1 MQSKPIFD
9 LSPIAMSL
17 STPESGKLSDVNV
30 AWLNLFEFSDKDLV
44 IGKTPLELNLF
55 PQMKEFEHESE
66 TLKDSESRQIQAE
79 AITFTGKR
87 IFVQVTI
94 RIVNLNNDSYL
105 FSIIEEITMR
115 RMAEIAHTE
124 SEKRFRSILN
134 NSQDVIYC
142 YNLRSREFEYVSPSV
157 KSVLGFT
164 PDELLHNWKDLI
176 SVIHPEYTHDFN
188 KALRKCVKEGR
199 ARVEYLQT
207 NRGGDFRW
215 ILNTMSISRQH
226 QGDPLLLF
234 GNITDITD
242 LKRTEEALK
251 ESEAKYRQ
259 IVETANEG
267 IWQTDADMKTI
278 YVNEKMAEMMG
289 YTAGEMTGSHF
300 FDFMDEEGIALM
312 NKKLQNGKNS
322 KRTYGHKFIKKDGE
336 YLHVLVNATPLHD
349 EKGRYNGSICMLTDI
364 SERINVERALRKTRK
379 KLEIAL
385 ENGNIGTWEWNLKT
399 KEVTWDERTS
409 KMFGINKGFSGSI
422 QIFENLIH
430 EDDLAFLKSSYY
442 KALQSNLPLDAIFRT
457 RTINGESDFI
467 SIKGVIGHDRKGKPA
482 SMSGVCFDVTEMKKG
497 AEQNLIKLNEELLRS
512 NNDLKQFAYVASHDL
527 QEPLRMVS
535 SFTQLLQQRYKDKLD
550 EDGNEYI
557 RFAVDGSKR
566 MYDLLNGLLAY
577 SRVQTKGKEF
587 VKVDMNEI
595 VEKVKANLNLV
606 IKEREAV
613 ITVKKLPVIFAD
625 ESQMMQLM
633 QNLIENG
640 IKFSQSKPA
649 ITISETLNSG
659 FQVFSVRD
667 HGIGIETQYFE
678 KIFKIFQRL
687 HRNDEYRGT
696 GIGLA
701 ICKRIVERHSGTI
714 WLTSEYG
721 KGSNFFFTIPFVDSD
736 NSESKGSDQ

>member
-17 STPESGKLSDVNV
+17 STPGTGKLSDVNL
-30 AWLNLFEFSDKDLV
+30 AWLNLFEFSDKTFVLR
-44 IGKTPLELNLF
+44 KTPAELKLF
-55 PQMKEFEHESE
+55 PHLKEFEN
-66 TLKDSESRQIQAE
+66 DSGIYNDLESRQIQAE
-79 AITFTGKR
+79 AITFSGKR
-87 IFVQVTI
+87 IFVQITLRMVT
-94 RIVNLNNDSYL
+94 LDSQNYL

-115 RMAEIAHTE
+115 RMAEIAHIE

-142 YNLRSREFEYVSPSV
+142 YNLSSREFEYVSPSV
-157 KSVLGFT
+157 KSVIGFT
-164 PDELLHNWKDLI
+164 PDELLHNGKSLI

-207 NRGGDFRW
+207 NRNGDFRW
-215 ILNTMSISRQH
+215 ILNTMSVSGQH
-226 QGDPLLLF
+226 SSDPLLLF

-267 IWQTDADMKTI
+267 IWQTDAEMKTI
-278 YVNEKMAEMMG
+278 YVNEKMVELIG
-289 YTAGEMTGSHF
+289 YTAEEMAGRHF
-300 FDFMDEEGIALM
+300 FDFMDEEGKTLM
-312 NKKLQNGKNS
+312 HKKLQNGNNS
-322 KRTYGHKFIKKDGE
+322 KRTYGHKFIKKSGE

-349 EKGRYNGSICMLTDI
+349 EKGRYSGSICMLTDI
-364 SERINVERALRKTRK
+364 SERINIERALRKTRK

-409 KMFGINKGFSGSI
+409 KMFGISKGFSGSI

-430 EDDLAFLKSSYY
+430 EDDMAFLRSSYY
-442 KALQSNLPLDAIFRT
+442 KALQASVPFDATFRT
-457 RTINGESDFI
+457 RTSNCESDFI
-467 SIKGVIGHDRKGKPA
+467 SIKGVISPDRKGKPA
-482 SMSGVCFDVTEMKKG
+482 YMSGVCFDVTEMKKG
-497 AEQNLIKLNEELLRS
+497 AEQGLIKLNEELLRS

-557 RFAVDGSKR
+557 RFAVEGSKR

-587 VKVDMNEI
+587 VRVDMNEI
-595 VEKVKANLNLV
+595 IEKVKANLNLV
-606 IKEREAV
+606 LKEREAV
-613 ITVKKLPVIFAD
+613 ITVRELPVIFAD

-649 ITISETLNSG
+649 ITISESVNSG
-659 FQVFSVRD
+659 FHVFSVRD

-687 HRNDEYRGT
+687 HRNDQYRGT

-721 KGSNFFFTIPFVDSD
+721 KGSNFFFTIPCAD
-736 NSESKGSDQ
+736 NE

>member
-1 MQSKPIFD
+1 MQSKTIFD

-17 STPESGKLSDVNV
+17 STPGSGKLSDVNK
-30 AWLNLFEFSDKDLV
+30 AWLDLYEFSDKSLV
-44 IGKTPLELNLF
+44 TGKTPAELKLF
-55 PQMKEFEHESE
+55 PSLKEFEPGI
-66 TLKDSESRQIQAE
+66 LNDSESRRIQAE
-79 AITFTGKR
+79 AITSSGKR

-94 RIVNLNNDSYL
+94 RMVILDNHKYL
-105 FSIIEEITMR
+105 FSITEEITMR
-115 RMAEIAHTE
+115 RLAEIAHSE

-142 YNLRSREFEYVSPSV
+142 YNLRSREFEYISPSV
-157 KSVLGFT
+157 KSVIGFT
-164 PDELLHNWKDLI
+164 PDELLLNDRSLI
-176 SVIHPEYTHDFN
+176 SIIHPEYAHDFN

-199 ARVEYLQT
+199 ARVEYMQT
-207 NRGGDFRW
+207 NRNGDSRW
-215 ILNTMSISRQH
+215 ILNTMSASRQNP
-226 QGDPLLLF
+226 DDAMLLF

-242 LKRTEEALK
+242 LKRAEEALK
-251 ESEAKYRQ
+251 DSESRYRQ

-267 IWQTDADMKTI
+267 IWQIDAEMKTV
-278 YVNEKMAEMMG
+278 YVNEKMVEMMG
-289 YTAGEMTGSHF
+289 YTAGEMRGRHF
-300 FDFMDEEGIALM
+300 FDFMDEEGITLIK
-312 NKKLQNGKNS
+312 KKLENCKSS
-322 KRTYGHKFIKKDGE
+322 KRTYGHKFIKKNGE
-336 YLHVLVNATPLHD
+336 YLHVMVNSTPLHD
-349 EKGRYNGSICMLTDI
+349 ERGRYSGSICMLTDI
-364 SERINVERALRKTRK
+364 SERINVEKALRKTRK

-399 KEVTWDERTS
+399 DEVSWDERTA
-409 KMFGINKGFSGSI
+409 KMFDINHDTFSGNI
-422 QIFENLIH
+422 HIFENLIH
-430 EDDLAFLKSSYY
+430 EDDLSFLKSSYT
-442 KALQSNLPLDAIFRT
+442 KALQANIPLDAILRT
-457 RTINGESDFI
+457 RSRNGESDFI
-467 SIKGVIGHDRKGKPA
+467 SIKGVISNDKKGKPA
-482 SMSGVCFDVTEMKKG
+482 YMSGVCFDVTEMKKG
-497 AEQNLIKLNEELLRS
+497 AEHGLIKLNEELLRS

-535 SFTQLLQQRYKDKLD
+535 SFTQLLQQRYKDRLD

-557 RFAVDGSKR
+557 RFAVEGSKR

-587 VKVDMNEI
+587 VRVDMNEI

-613 ITVKKLPVIFAD
+613 IAFKELPVIFAD

-640 IKFSQSKPA
+640 IKFSEGKPR
-649 ITISETLNSG
+649 IIISEQKDNSVH
-659 FQVFSVRD
+659 VFSVRD
-667 HGIGIETQYFE
+667 HGIGIEQQYFE

-696 GIGLA
+696 GVGLA

-721 KGSNFFFTIPFVDSD
+721 EGSDFFFTIPCSD
-736 NSESKGSDQ
+736 GE

>member
-1 MQSKPIFD
+1 
-9 LSPIAMSL
+9 
-17 STPESGKLSDVNV
+17 
-30 AWLNLFEFSDKDLV
+30 
-44 IGKTPLELNLF
+44 
-55 PQMKEFEHESE
+55 
-66 TLKDSESRQIQAE
+66 
-79 AITFTGKR
+79 
-87 IFVQVTI
+87 
-94 RIVNLNNDSYL
+94 
-105 FSIIEEITMR
+105 
-115 RMAEIAHTE
+115 
-124 SEKRFRSILN
+124 
-134 NSQDVIYC
+134 
-142 YNLRSREFEYVSPSV
+142 
-157 KSVLGFT
+157 
-164 PDELLHNWKDLI
+164 
-176 SVIHPEYTHDFN
+176 
-188 KALRKCVKEGR
+188 
-199 ARVEYLQT
+199 
-207 NRGGDFRW
+207 
-215 ILNTMSISRQH
+215 MSISRQH

-267 IWQTDADMKTI
+267 NWQTDADMKTI